1 MKNKYFKEDKDDT
14 LVGFSIFISED
25 PKEWLTQFC
34 EENCYEYKD
43 VAMIVNNLAKIAEEA
58 ALALDIPVGKVVHII
73 KVVGFSTYLKHVMNS
88 ILSKRTNGGK

>member
-58 ALALDIPVGKVVHII
+58 ALALDIPVGKYAEFLYFEF
-73 KVVGFSTYLKHVMNS
+73 FSFDQY
-88 ILSKRTNGGK
+88 IDLSETFCG